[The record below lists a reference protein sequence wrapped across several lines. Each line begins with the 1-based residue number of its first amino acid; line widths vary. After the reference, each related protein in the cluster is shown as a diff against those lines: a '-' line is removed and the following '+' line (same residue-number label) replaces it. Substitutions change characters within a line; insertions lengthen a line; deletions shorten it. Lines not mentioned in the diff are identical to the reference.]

1 MTPPARMTCRD
12 LVEFMMDYLSNEL
25 PDDSRAIFER
35 HLTACPHCVRYLKT
49 YQTTITLCREAFD
62 VSDEEVPAEIPEALV
77 QAILAAQR
85 KQ

>member
-1 MTPPARMTCRD
+1 MTPPARLTCRD

-25 PDDSRAIFER
+25 PDDTRTIFER

-49 YQTTITLCREAFD
+49 YQPTLTLCREAFD
-62 VSDEEVPAEIPEALV
+62 VPDAEVPAEIPEALV